1 MFDVAL
7 IGPGAIG
14 CAVGA
19 AVIEAG
25 RSLVVAARTPF
36 HRLVVSHP
44 GGVVDREVDVRLS
57 TEGLQ
62 PVPLVMLATKTY
74 DTPAA
79 ESWLAALCGPDTVVA
94 VLQNGVTHVDRVQ
107 PLVGRAAVLPV
118 VVELPAVRSAPGVV
132 TLSTPLRLMVPKSL
146 AGEALATAMADTF
159 ITVQPVDDWITRAWS
174 KLALNA
180 ASAVAVLARRSNS
193 VYADGEAAELRLRL
207 LEETAAVG
215 RAVGASLAP
224 DFAGRMAAYLA
235 GTVAAGHTPSI
246 VVDRLAGAPTE
257 WRDRNAVVVELAD
270 EHGIDVPVS
279 RMVTTLLRLGEP
291 EV

>member
-14 CAVGA
+14 CAAGA

-57 TEGLQ
+57 AEGLQ
-62 PVPLVMLATKTY
+62 PVPLVLLATKTY
-74 DTPAA
+74 DTAAA
-79 ESWLAALCGPDTVVA
+79 EPWLAALCGPDTVVA

-107 PLVGRAAVLPV
+107 PLVGRAAVVPV
-118 VVELPAVRSAPGVV
+118 VVELPAARSAPGVV
-132 TLSTPLRLMVPKSL
+132 TLSTPLRLMVPEGPG
-146 AGEALATAMADTF
+146 GEALATAMADTF
-159 ITVQPVDDWITRAWS
+159 ITVHPVDDWITRAWS

-180 ASAVAVLARRSNS
+180 ASAVAVLARKSNS

-224 DFAGRMAAYLA
+224 DFAERMAAYLA

>member
-19 AVIEAG
+19 AVVDVG
-25 RSLVVAARTPF
+25 GSLVVAARTPF
-36 HRLVVSHP
+36 DRLVVSHP
-44 GGVVDREVDVRLS
+44 GGVVDCEVDVRVS
-57 TEGLQ
+57 ADGLG
-62 PVPLVMLATKTY
+62 PAPLVLLATKTY
-74 DTPAA
+74 DTSAA
-79 ESWLAALCGPDTVVA
+79 SPWLEALCGRDTVVA

-107 PLVGRAAVLPV
+107 PLVGEAEVLPV

-132 TLSTPLRLMVPKSL
+132 TLSTPLRLMVPEGS
-146 AGEALATAMADTF
+146 AGEAFATAMGDSF

-193 VYADGEAAELRLRL
+193 VYADAEAAELRLRL

-224 DFAGRMAAYLA
+224 DFAERMAAYLA

-270 EHGIDVPVS
+270 EHGLDVPVS